1 MAEITLEI
9 TDSESVS
16 LVLNK
21 GYPLPQEN
29 MGQCESVFGG
39 YNHDGRL
46 CSICMGLIL
55 NFWCQ
60 TLNRA

>member
-46 CSICMGLIL
+46 CSIFQGYSWGFSSI
-55 NFWCQ
+55 
-60 TLNRA
+60 